1 MTELVSV
8 KNLGMTFS
16 NRQVLKDLNFK
27 IERGSM
33 TSLIGPNGVG
43 KTTLVR
49 ILIGS
54 LQPTAGELT
63 FSPDKQSLNIGY
75 VPQFRNLEAEY
86 PLSIR
91 SFVSLNQLTKHLPW
105 PT

>member
-1 MTELVSV
+1 MTELVSA

-54 LQPTAGELT
+54 LQPTAGE
-63 FSPDKQSLNIGY
+63 
-75 VPQFRNLEAEY
+75 
-86 PLSIR
+86 
-91 SFVSLNQLTKHLPW
+91 
-105 PT
+105 